1 MAAMEINYFAYNF
14 VKIHGTLRV
23 TPPMEAGIVSRPFD
37 VSDLVAPLIDAE
49 SKKAAQEKT

>member
-1 MAAMEINYFAYNF
+1 MYNF

-23 TPPMEAGIVSRPFD
+23 TPAMKAGIVSRPFD